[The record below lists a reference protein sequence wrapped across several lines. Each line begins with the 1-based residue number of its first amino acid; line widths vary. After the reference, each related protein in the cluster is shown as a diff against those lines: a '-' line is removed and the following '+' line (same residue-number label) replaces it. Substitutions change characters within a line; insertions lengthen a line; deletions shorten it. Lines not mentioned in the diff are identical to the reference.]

1 MKEIEFNLDENPFI
15 NFQSSRYTMS
25 AKINVEKLWKY
36 SKNNNK
42 SFFILSLGC
51 LINAVNSVP
60 QLKRRIHNNKVIEYD
75 YLDGVSPIMDKNTN
89 VYREMR
95 VDAPYEDILEWHDY
109 VKNLSKEIL
118 SGKKEGFALD
128 LEKRDETNI
137 ANFSCIPWVDFE
149 SMTSCI
155 ASGNQIQ
162 PLITWGKVNES
173 YDITVSICVSHIF
186 VNGYELGLFY
196 KNAQDNF
203 SHLP

>member
-89 VYREMR
+89 
-95 VDAPYEDILEWHDY
+95 
-109 VKNLSKEIL
+109 
-118 SGKKEGFALD
+118 
-128 LEKRDETNI
+128 T
-137 ANFSCIPWVDFE
+137 
-149 SMTSCI
+149 
-155 ASGNQIQ
+155 Q
-162 PLITWGKVNES
+162 
-173 YDITVSICVSHIF
+173 
-186 VNGYELGLFY
+186 
-196 KNAQDNF
+196 
-203 SHLP
+203 